1 VSESASHPLWVVRMV
16 IDTSLRDVEGRL
28 LRENRAPASA
38 IRPGEIEMKKCP
50 YPGSRQTDPPLPM
63 NMSALRSM
71 KHHWDDVI
79 NSVAMMRA
87 AYQQMTG
94 VEAMSVF
101 DLWRVSQ
108 LGSALPWYYIFGHR
122 ELAPIYAASLAK
134 ATLGMGIWA
143 QTVFVRMAAEQWTP
157 PPMTSRSILE
167 IAEGNS
173 TLLAEREVCA
183 APEKM
188 LLRFYDALLDLP
200 PEVKTPQ
207 MQRLEGHK
215 DSALRFAAFYANMK
229 LALYVLFLARRFV
242 YADLLAALP
251 DSAIAPALRE
261 LLDAPCEP
269 PDMVM
274 LAPANMPEMP
284 LMKRAGF
291 LASLVMNIVP
301 IAPDKSDV
309 PLQAAMVE
317 VAASMLLQDAPADLA
332 SEVIETQGCT
342 QAQAAIAGRAIAT
355 WARLD
360 HLFTRVVGIVE
371 NGMRKAVGADL
382 YEGPIAAADRDHL
395 VVVSGRPVISRLSP
409 RGLSSL
415 APA

>member
-1 VSESASHPLWVVRMV
+1 
-16 IDTSLRDVEGRL
+16 
-28 LRENRAPASA
+28 
-38 IRPGEIEMKKCP
+38 
-50 YPGSRQTDPPLPM
+50 
-63 NMSALRSM
+63 M

-87 AYQQMTG
+87 AYQGITNVQ
-94 VEAMSVF
+94 AMAVF

-108 LGSALPWYYIFGHR
+108 LGSALPWFYIFGHD

-157 PPMTSRSILE
+157 PPMTSRVILE
-167 IAEGNS
+167 LAEGNS
-173 TLLAEREVCA
+173 TLLAEKEVCA

-207 MQRLEGHK
+207 MQRLEANK
-215 DSALRFAAFYANMK
+215 DSALRFAAFYANEK
-229 LALYVLFLARRFV
+229 LALYVLFLARRFI

-251 DSAIAPALRE
+251 NSPVAPQLRE

-301 IAPDKSDV
+301 LAPDKSDV

-317 VAASMLLQDAPADLA
+317 VAASMLVQEGPPELVA
-332 SEVIETQGCT
+332 EIMETQGVP
-342 QAQAAIAGRAIAT
+342 QAQAAIAGRAIAQ

-371 NGMRKAVGADL
+371 NGMRKAVGADP
-382 YEGPIAAADRDHL
+382 YDAPILAADRDHL
-395 VVVSGRPVISRLSP
+395 VVVSGRPVLSRLAP